1 MNLLAIVGGAW
12 LALLL
17 VGSLV
22 ASWAIRRN
30 RREAAKRYFA
40 YRSASEQAEFWQA
53 WERLHRRN

>member
-30 RREAAKRYFA
+30 RKHA
-40 YRSASEQAEFWQA
+40 EQ
-53 WERLHRRN
+53 RRAMRRWLGSDFRK